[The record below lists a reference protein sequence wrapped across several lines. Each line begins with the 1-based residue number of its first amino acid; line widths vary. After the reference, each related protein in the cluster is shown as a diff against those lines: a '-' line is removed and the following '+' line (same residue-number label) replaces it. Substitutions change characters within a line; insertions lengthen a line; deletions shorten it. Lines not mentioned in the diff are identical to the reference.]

1 MALFQMP
8 SPPTD
13 NDTIVVPPFE
23 QANHPL
29 RGPGL
34 YPPEQHYA
42 ERAEPDVSISNP
54 FINSSR
60 PIKRTATMAALV
72 ENPDD
77 EDDDEDDDDYADDSG
92 FFEMSGDDS
101 DSTMDD
107 DTPGSD
113 TDSDEGSGDED
124 ETSAIPP
131 ATTGQ
136 DQDLASIT
144 RELNS
149 AKKYLAEVKNLMS
162 KSSGNL
168 DLLDSDLEWVLAS
181 HANDD
186 ISPAKAKEY
195 SELKRV
201 GLEILKG
208 KSARLYGVDLN
219 PDFQKAL
226 DNAAEEC
233 AEAKVESIK
242 RHHKSLKQQQ
252 TLLYIKWKK
261 TLKDL
266 EMEDCQR
273 TIDAIE
279 KQIEDLRHKA
289 KAIKII
295 DRVHDLGVEGI
306 KALIATGNESLEYT
320 FNISDI
326 EEDEECTCCD

>member
-1 MALFQMP
+1 MAVFQMP
-8 SPPTD
+8 SPPTV
-13 NDTIVVPPFE
+13 NDTIAVPPVE
-23 QANHPL
+23 PAYHTL
-29 RGPGL
+29 RWPGV
-34 YPPEQHYA
+34 YRPEQHDA
-42 ERAEPDVSISNP
+42 QPAQPDVWASNP
-54 FINSSR
+54 FANSSL
-60 PIKRTATMAALV
+60 PIKRTSTMAALV
-72 ENPDD
+72 ESPDD
-77 EDDDEDDDDYADDSG
+77 EDDDEDDDDYADDSV
-92 FFEMSGDDS
+92 FFETSEDDS
-101 DSTMDD
+101 DSTMND

-113 TDSDEGSGDED
+113 TDSGEGSGDED
-124 ETSAIPP
+124 ETSTIPP

-144 RELNS
+144 RQLNS
-149 AKKYLAEVKNLMS
+149 GKKYLAQVKKLMS
-162 KSSGNL
+162 KSSEDL
-168 DLLDSDLEWVLAS
+168 DNLDSDVEAVLAS

-186 ISPAKAKEY
+186 ISPEKAKEY

-201 GLEILKG
+201 GLESLKR
-208 KSARLYGVDLN
+208 KSARIYGVDLN

-233 AEAKVESIK
+233 AEARVESTK

-266 EMEDCQR
+266 EIENCQR
-273 TIDAIE
+273 TIDATE
-279 KQIEDLRHKA
+279 KQIEELRQKA
-289 KAIKII
+289 KAIQII

-320 FNISDI
+320 FNISGI